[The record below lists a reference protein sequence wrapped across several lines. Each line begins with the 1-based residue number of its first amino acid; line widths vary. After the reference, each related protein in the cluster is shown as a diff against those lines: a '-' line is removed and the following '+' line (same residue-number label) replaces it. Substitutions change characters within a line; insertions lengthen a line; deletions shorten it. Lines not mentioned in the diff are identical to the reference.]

1 MKTIS
6 IKKIVG
12 LDLRSN
18 EQEKIRV
25 NEYVKS

>member
-12 LDLRSN
+12 LDLRGE